1 MNKDIK
7 DRNVKVLDTTGES
20 VVMAD
25 QSQIQQIVL
34 NLLLNALSAVPKDT
48 GIIEVSTVHEMG
60 KVYLDIKD
68 NGKGIP
74 EDKLDKIFDPFFSMT
89 AGGTG
94 LGLSV
99 VFTLLKQNSIEHEI
113 VSRENEGTLFSA
125 DI

>member
-1 MNKDIK
+1 
-7 DRNVKVLDTTGES
+7 
-20 VVMAD
+20 
-25 QSQIQQIVL
+25 
-34 NLLLNALSAVPKDT
+34 
-48 GIIEVSTVHEMG
+48 MG

-113 VSRENEGTLFSA
+113 VSRENEGTLFRLIFSK
-125 DI
+125 